1 MVLPSIGGNLPAG
14 IILTHPAPRLARPV
28 HRRGAGAKTVNGR
41 GKRLGLI
48 GISLLIALLVVC
60 PPACGEMRRVWEVQL
75 GKKIIEPAGWQSLK
89 YHALQS
95 LAFSADSR
103 WLAVTI
109 D

>member
-48 GISLLIALLVVC
+48 GISVFWPEGSLTISTTCWSVFS
-60 PPACGEMRRVWEVQL
+60 PQSHSSTRQRRSSL
-75 GKKIIEPAGWQSLK
+75 DGTCAGVAGAAHRPK
-89 YHALQS
+89 HPG
-95 LAFSADSR
+95 R
-103 WLAVTI
+103 GT
-109 D
+109 